1 MNEVNATKMSKNLLA
16 ISGSIRAHS
25 ANTSVL
31 KSLQAFAPE
40 DVYIHLYEGIDRF
53 PHFNPDITDTVALKQ
68 VNEFRDQLRKA
79 DGVIIC
85 TPEYAFGLPGV
96 LKNALDWLVSSGE
109 FTDKPTATISA
120 SPLVTGADKAHAQ
133 LIQTLKVMGAK
144 IPAGASLTIP
154 AILKKIDDQGRV
166 NDQSTIDDLSDLI
179 NTLIH
184 QINQPVSYEL

>member
-1 MNEVNATKMSKNLLA
+1 MSKNLLA
-16 ISGSIRAHS
+16 ISGSIRAQS

-31 KSLQAFAPE
+31 KSLQAFAPD
-40 DVYIHLYEGIDRF
+40 DVYVHLYEGIDEF
-53 PHFNPDITDTVALKQ
+53 PHFNPDITDERLLKPVQ
-68 VNEFRDQLRKA
+68 EFRDQLRKA
-79 DGVIIC
+79 DGIIIC

-133 LIQTLKVMGAK
+133 LTQTLKVMGAK

-154 AILKKIDDQGRV
+154 TILKKLDDQGRV
-166 NDQSTIDDLSDLI
+166 NDQSTIDDLTDLI
-179 NTLIH
+179 DNLIE